1 MSVIDKFF
9 KFKTNA
15 EDFCTAVIV
24 AAGNSQRMG
33 RDKIMMQLG
42 DRPVIAHTLAAFQ
55 NSEHIDEI
63 IVVTKYERLQE
74 IADICHDYKIEKA
87 SRIVLGGKS
96 RAESALLG
104 VLQADEK
111 ATLIAIHDGA
121 RPFASPA
128 LIDRTVNSAKSN
140 HAVAPAVYAT
150 DTVRIVNA
158 KGVAVSTPD
167 RNTVALIQT
176 PQVFDAGIIK
186 NALTKAV
193 EKSLPV
199 TDDCSAVEATGVKV
213 TIVAGEQ
220 TNVKLTSST
229 DVYLAEKI
237 LADRGAGK

>member
-9 KFKTNA
+9 RFRTNT

-24 AAGNSQRMG
+24 AAGSSQRMG
-33 RDKIMMQLG
+33 RDKIMMPLG

-55 NSEHIDEI
+55 SSEHIDEI
-63 IVVTKYERLQE
+63 IVVTKLDRLQE
-74 IADICHDYKIEKA
+74 IADICHDYKIEKI
-87 SRIVLGGKS
+87 SKVILGGKT

-104 VLQADEK
+104 VLEADEK

-140 HAVAPAVYAT
+140 HAVAPAVYST

-158 KGVAVSTPD
+158 KGVVTSTPD
-167 RNTVALIQT
+167 RETVALIQT
-176 PQVFDAGIIK
+176 PQVFDANIIK

-193 EKSLPV
+193 EKNLPI
-199 TDDCSAVEATGVKV
+199 TDDCSAVEAMGIKV

-220 TNVKLTSST
+220 TNIKLTSAM
-229 DVYLAEKI
+229 DAYLAEKI
-237 LADRGAGK
+237 LADRGMDK